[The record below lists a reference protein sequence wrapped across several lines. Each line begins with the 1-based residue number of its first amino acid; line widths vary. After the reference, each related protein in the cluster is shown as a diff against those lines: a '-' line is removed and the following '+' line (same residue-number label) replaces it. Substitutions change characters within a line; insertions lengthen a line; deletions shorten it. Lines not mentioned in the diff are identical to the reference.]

1 MTDHLLAN
9 LADLIRSIARVPAEV
24 PLRSE
29 TRLIEDLGID
39 SLDLVGIIL
48 KIQDVYGVSIDEDDV
63 PSLTTLGHLAEYVDC
78 RRGPGAVAA

>member
-1 MTDHLLAN
+1 MTDHLLVSLSEIVRA
-9 LADLIRSIARVPAEV
+9 IARIPSEV

-48 KIQDVYGVSIDEDDV
+48 KIQDVYGVLIDEDDV
-63 PSLTTLGHLAEYVDC
+63 PTLTTLGHLAEYVDC
-78 RRGPGAVAA
+78 RRHNAAAA